1 MEKQISEEARL
12 NKFAMIGW
20 TITAVIIAG
29 AYLLEVLKGERSIL
43 YYLALVVIG
52 VGPVIV
58 SWMIYGKDAESKL
71 IRSIVA
77 YSYSVLY
84 AFVLLTGDTIL
95 TFVYLFPILMV
106 LIVYSDRVILRNY
119 AIIGVLANIVSVA
132 KKALFDGMV
141 SADNI
146 ADYEIEV
153 FAVLLVMVLGYLSCR
168 IMSELNEKKLEMIA
182 QQNTKQEEVLAQ
194 VLQAAEILNERVGHI
209 DQKAKDIEQRSES
222 AQLSIEEIATGT
234 ADVANNIQEQLGMS
248 TGISDELENLTE
260 ISREI
265 QNKFTETHQMSQAG
279 IKSVDNLSQSAEMVA
294 KSKEKVSG
302 ATESLISSLQEAKE
316 ILSLIRSI
324 TDQTNLLALN
334 ASIEAARAGEQGK
347 GFAVVAGEIQKLS
360 GDTGSA
366 TDKISDI
373 LETLATEASHVNDAV
388 GNLDEVSNRQNQLIQ
403 ETDEQFRV
411 IDTNI
416 AEMTDGVKRQGA
428 FLSQINDNNVK
439 IAGSISNTSAY
450 TQQLT
455 ASSENTMNMT
465 RESLEGTKDMAEA
478 LNQILAQIQNL
489 QAITESK
496 E

>member
-1 MEKQISEEARL
+1 MEKQMSEGARL
-12 NKFAMIGW
+12 NKYAMIGW
-20 TITAVIIAG
+20 TVTAVVIAV
-29 AYLLEVLKGERSIL
+29 AYLLEVIKGERSIL
-43 YYLALVVIG
+43 YYLVLVLVG
-52 VGPVIV
+52 LGPVV
-58 SWMIYGKDAESKL
+58 AGWLMYGKNTESKG
-71 IRSIVA
+71 IRSIAA

-84 AFVLLTGDTIL
+84 ALVLLTGDTIL
-95 TFVYLFPILMV
+95 TFVYSFPVLMV
-106 LIVYSDRVILRNY
+106 LIVYSDKMILRNY
-119 AIIGVLANIVSVA
+119 AIIGALANIISVV
-132 KKALFDGMV
+132 KKVAFDGLV

-153 FAVLLVMVLGYLSCR
+153 LGFLLIVVFGYISCR
-168 IMSELNEKKLEMIA
+168 IMEELNKKKLEMIE
-182 QQNTKQEEVLAQ
+182 QQNTKQEAVLEQ

-209 DQKAKDIEQRSES
+209 DQRAKDIEQRSES
-222 AQLSIEEIATGT
+222 AQVSIEEIATGT

-279 IKSVDNLSQSAEMVA
+279 IQSVDNLSQSARMVA
-294 KSKEKVSG
+294 QSKEKVSD

-360 GDTGSA
+360 GDTGNA

-373 LETLATEASHVNDAV
+373 LENLATEASNVNDAV
-388 GNLDEVSNRQNQLIQ
+388 SNLDEVSNRQNELIQ

-416 AEMTDGVKRQGA
+416 AEMTDGVRRQGD
-428 FLSQINDNNVK
+428 FLSHINDNNVK

-450 TQQLT
+450 TQELT
-455 ASSENTMNMT
+455 ASSENTMNLT
-465 RESLEGTKDMAEA
+465 KESLEGTKAMAEA
-478 LNQILAQIQNL
+478 LSQILAQVQNL
-489 QAITESK
+489 QAITETR

>member
-1 MEKQISEEARL
+1 MEKQMSEGARL
-12 NKFAMIGW
+12 NKYAMIGW
-20 TITAVIIAG
+20 TVTAVVIAV
-29 AYLLEVLKGERSIL
+29 AYLLEVIKGERSIL
-43 YYLALVVIG
+43 YYLVLVLVG
-52 VGPVIV
+52 LGPVV
-58 SWMIYGKDAESKL
+58 AGWLMYGKNTESKG
-71 IRSIVA
+71 IRSIAA

-84 AFVLLTGDTIL
+84 ALVLLTGDTIL
-95 TFVYLFPILMV
+95 TFVYSFPVLMV
-106 LIVYSDRVILRNY
+106 LIVYSDKMILRNY
-119 AIIGVLANIVSVA
+119 AIIGALANIISVV
-132 KKALFDGMV
+132 KKVAFDGLV

-153 FAVLLVMVLGYLSCR
+153 LGFLLIVVFGYISCR
-168 IMSELNEKKLEMIA
+168 IMEELNKKKLEMIE
-182 QQNTKQEEVLAQ
+182 QQNTKQEAVLEQ

-209 DQKAKDIEQRSES
+209 DQRAKDIEQRSES
-222 AQLSIEEIATGT
+222 AQVSIEEIATGT

-279 IKSVDNLSQSAEMVA
+279 IQSVDNLSQSARMVA

-360 GDTGSA
+360 GDTGNA

-373 LETLATEASHVNDAV
+373 LETLATEASNVNDAV
-388 GNLDEVSNRQNQLIQ
+388 SNLDEVSNRQNELIQ

-416 AEMTDGVKRQGA
+416 AEMTDGVRRQGD
-428 FLSQINDNNVK
+428 FLSHINDNNVK

-450 TQQLT
+450 TQELT
-455 ASSENTMNMT
+455 ASSENTMNLT
-465 RESLEGTKDMAEA
+465 KESLEGTKAMAEA
-478 LNQILAQIQNL
+478 LSQILAQVQNL
-489 QAITESK
+489 QAITETR

>member
-1 MEKQISEEARL
+1 MEKQMSEGTRL
-12 NKFAMIGW
+12 NKYAMIGW
-20 TITAVIIAG
+20 TVTAVVIAV
-29 AYLLEVLKGERSIL
+29 AYLLEVIKGERSIL
-43 YYLALVVIG
+43 YYLVLVLVG
-52 VGPVIV
+52 LGPVV
-58 SWMIYGKDAESKL
+58 AGWLMYGKNTESKG
-71 IRSIVA
+71 IRSIAA

-84 AFVLLTGDTIL
+84 ALVLLTGDTIL
-95 TFVYLFPILMV
+95 TFVYSFPVLMV
-106 LIVYSDRVILRNY
+106 LIVYSDKMILRNY
-119 AIIGVLANIVSVA
+119 AIIGALANIISVV
-132 KKALFDGMV
+132 KKVAFDGLV
-141 SADNI
+141 SADDI

-153 FAVLLVMVLGYLSCR
+153 LGFLLIVVFGYISCR
-168 IMSELNEKKLEMIA
+168 IMEELNKKKLEMIE
-182 QQNTKQEEVLAQ
+182 QQNTKQEAVLEQ

-209 DQKAKDIEQRSES
+209 DQRAKDIEQRSES
-222 AQLSIEEIATGT
+222 AQVSIEEIATGT

-260 ISREI
+260 ISQEI

-279 IKSVDNLSQSAEMVA
+279 IQSVDNLSQSARMVA

-360 GDTGSA
+360 GDTGNA

-373 LETLATEASHVNDAV
+373 LETLATEASNVNDAV
-388 GNLDEVSNRQNQLIQ
+388 SNLDEVSNRQNELIQ

-416 AEMTDGVKRQGA
+416 AEMTDGVRRQGD
-428 FLSQINDNNVK
+428 FLSHINDNNVK

-450 TQQLT
+450 TQELT
-455 ASSENTMNMT
+455 ASSENTMNLT
-465 RESLEGTKDMAEA
+465 KESLEGTKAMAEA
-478 LNQILAQIQNL
+478 LSQILAQVQNL
-489 QAITESK
+489 QAITETR